1 MINYD
6 IIKIYTLSPYAI
18 RMCWYD
24 EYMQSS
30 ISLRRG
36 VHSGHRAV
44 LPNIESP
51 RVLAA
56 IRDINM
62 VYWMSPSD
70 ISIMSICYSLGH
82 EVKITNDYSH
92 INCPTITIAP

>member
-6 IIKIYTLSPYAI
+6 LITIYTLSPYTI
-18 RMCWYD
+18 RMWWYD

-30 ISLRRG
+30 VSLYRG
-36 VHSGHRAV
+36 ARSRCLAI

-82 EVKITNDYSH
+82 EVKTTNDYSH
-92 INCPTITIAP
+92 INCPTFTIAP